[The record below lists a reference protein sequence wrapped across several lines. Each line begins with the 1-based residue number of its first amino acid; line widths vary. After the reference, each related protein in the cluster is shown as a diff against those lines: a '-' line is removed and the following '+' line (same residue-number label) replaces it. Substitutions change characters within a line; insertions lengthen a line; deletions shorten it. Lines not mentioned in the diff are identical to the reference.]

1 MREIGIG
8 IVGGGY
14 MGKAHAVAM
23 SAVGAVFNTNLRPRL
38 EMVCGASP
46 VTSKKY
52 CDAFKGLPYIFN
64 LGHGLLPTTDPDKVE
79 KLIKFY
85 REY

>member
-1 MREIGIG
+1 
-8 IVGGGY
+8 

-38 EMVCGASP
+38 KMVCGASP

-52 CDAFKGLPYIFN
+52 CMAYGFKRAADNWEQLV
-64 LGHGLLPTTDPDKVE
+64 TDKTLKP
-79 KLIKFY
+79 
-85 REY
+85 